1 MLIEQIKEHLEKWL
15 EADLAVTRGK
25 SYTIDGLTY
34 TRQDA
39 AVIRDQIEYWEKRL
53 RYAMGKRA
61 ISVRYARPLDGITFP
76 WGRGCR

>member
-1 MLIEQIKEHLEKWL
+1 MQAEQIKKHLELWY

-39 AVIRDQIEYWEKRL
+39 AVIRDQIDYWESRL
-53 RYAMGKRA
+53 RYAMGRRA
-61 ISVRYARPLDGITFP
+61 ISIRYARPLDGITYP
-76 WGRGCR
+76 WGRKCR